1 LTKVRRVE
9 TEEEKDDDQLKQA
22 LDKAAVLQE
31 ELIEAADRESQ
42 LQMQLDDLTQLSK
55 WLEQRSDLQKD
66 FDSFVR
72 EQEMKQCESRFISL
86 K

>member
-1 LTKVRRVE
+1 VRRVE

>member
-1 LTKVRRVE
+1 MRRVE